1 MADSNKSALIFVSND
16 RLILFCVNL
25 LECNKIEATFD
36 KVVVASFKLF
46 PKKFSL
52 IGFSEYP
59 DGKKIHDCLFH
70 CTYKPKNWLIG
81 NAQSGY
87 RVTDRGKYFLDET
100 KKIMNGEI
108 SLNRKYSGVA
118 KRKEV
123 TFISILKKTTAYKK
137 YQEKKGES
145 LNEAEIL
152 EALRV
157 NEDSKNLLKKHYDK
171 YMDYANRIE
180 DKEVLS
186 FLKFIKGK
194 VEI

>member
-1 MADSNKSALIFVSND
+1 MKDEEFIRSIIEFDYDKYESLDND

-46 PKKFSL
+46 PKK
-52 IGFSEYP
+52 
-59 DGKKIHDCLFH
+59 FH